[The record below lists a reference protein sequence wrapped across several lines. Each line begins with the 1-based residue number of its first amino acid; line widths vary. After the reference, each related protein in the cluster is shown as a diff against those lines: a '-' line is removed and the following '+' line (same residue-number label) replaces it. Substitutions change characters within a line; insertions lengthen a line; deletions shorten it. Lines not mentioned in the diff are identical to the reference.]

1 MTDNFLSFIFLR
13 GKNNPKIELPQSLP
27 PIHHFYP
34 RNGKH
39 CPRDSKYGSIFVR
52 IIPSSKNSGL
62 ALRERHT
69 QKFLVKIPLGSSFF
83 TNVALD
89 YLSLRNAGRA
99 RRACVTWGFFLSIS
113 LWTFLLIYRCLA
125 STLWGMKPRILSK
138 TLSGRVWIGHTWRR
152 R

>member
-1 MTDNFLSFIFLR
+1 MTDNFLSFIFLQ

-62 ALRERHT
+62 ALRERHKSFWS
-69 QKFLVKIPLGSSFF
+69 KFLSAAVFSLTSPLITCHSGMLGGLKGL
-83 TNVALD
+83 VLHGD
-89 YLSLRNAGRA
+89 
-99 RRACVTWGFFLSIS
+99 FFL
-113 LWTFLLIYRCLA
+113 
-125 STLWGMKPRILSK
+125 
-138 TLSGRVWIGHTWRR
+138 
-152 R
+152 

>member
-99 RRACVTWGFFLSIS
+99 RRACVTWGFFS
-113 LWTFLLIYRCLA
+113 LNIIPETQRVHSVARLDEDRERCA
-125 STLWGMKPRILSK
+125 VCSDMRGWP
-138 TLSGRVWIGHTWRR
+138 H
-152 R
+152 